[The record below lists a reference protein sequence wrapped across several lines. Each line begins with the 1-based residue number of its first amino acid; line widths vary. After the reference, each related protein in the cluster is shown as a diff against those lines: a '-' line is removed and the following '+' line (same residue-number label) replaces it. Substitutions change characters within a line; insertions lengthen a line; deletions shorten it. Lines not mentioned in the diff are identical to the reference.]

1 MRTLQDQF
9 RKIKA
14 IKLEEIKQGKE
25 GSDLYSIL
33 LREGGDVY
41 GPLGEKADDY
51 LFDDIKL
58 IYTAAVATTQISVN
72 NVMKYVHMDKYR
84 PVKDKLIKEVDTLM
98 NFDCWDVDG
107 NQINHDQLLE
117 ACSFENIQ
125 ESFDYT
131 MMCFRES
138 LRIEAPINSSSA
150 HTVTKDVILA
160 RGTPKELKIDAGD
173 SIFVL

>member
-1 MRTLQDQF
+1 MTQ
-9 RKIKA
+9 
-14 IKLEEIKQGKE
+14 
-25 GSDLYSIL
+25 
-33 LREGGDVY
+33 
-41 GPLGEKADDY
+41 
-51 LFDDIKL
+51 
-58 IYTAAVATTQISVN
+58 TQISVN

-173 SIFVL
+173 SIFVLQASLHHDPNLWGSNHWELS